1 MSKNNIPSGAFLNNT
16 HPREAR
22 AMEEILIH
30 HQMRPLKIEY
40 SIMRDQKS
48 NEIMIKM
55 PTSIAGELVISP
67 SGKSASKNRRLFSMT
82 PTKELRFP
90 NGNFV
95 KSGVKEMVQAKVEF
109 ISHGEHEDATYLIE
123 EPNLE
128 EVIDTAIEC
137 LAQIDSVYLI
147 LVPKIRRPRRGK
159 RFSQEKE
166 NE

>member
-1 MSKNNIPSGAFLNNT
+1 MSKNNIPSGALLNKT

-40 SIMRDQKS
+40 SIIH
-48 NEIMIKM
+48 NEDRNEVMIKM
-55 PTSIAGELVISP
+55 PTSIPGELIIS
-67 SGKSASKNRRLFSMT
+67 SSCKSTLKNRRLFRMT
-82 PTKELRFP
+82 PPKELRFP
-90 NGNFV
+90 DGNFV
-95 KSGVKEMVQAKVEF
+95 KSEVKEMVQAKVEF

-123 EPNLE
+123 EPNLG

-137 LAQIDSVYLI
+137 LAQIDSIYITLK
-147 LVPKIRRPRRGK
+147 PKIRGPRRK
-159 RFSQEKE
+159 KQSPPEKE